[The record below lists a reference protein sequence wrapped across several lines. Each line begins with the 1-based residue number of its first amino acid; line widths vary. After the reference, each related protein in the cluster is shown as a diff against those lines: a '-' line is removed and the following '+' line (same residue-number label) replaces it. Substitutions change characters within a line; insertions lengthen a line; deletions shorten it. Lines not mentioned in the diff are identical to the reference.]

1 MNLNLEIPAFLNCK
15 ISPKCHEQ
23 SEAQKL
29 RWKIKYF
36 CCVYS
41 PVSTWFVKGLED
53 LTTLNW
59 NFKSSNSNMELSI
72 CYGGDLSIW
81 NLEKSCKNV
90 KFDSKLEI
98 SKYVEEFIV
107 HMPFV
112 FLAYPFSTYQIESG
126 YPSPFQ
132 LNSGRLQKYIF
143 WRTHN

>member
-1 MNLNLEIPAFLNCK
+1 MNLNLEIPAFLNYK
-15 ISPKCHEQ
+15 ISSKCHEQ

-29 RWKIKYF
+29 RWKIKS
-36 CCVYS
+36 VYS
-41 PVSTWFVKGLED
+41 PVLTRFVKGLED

-59 NFKSSNSNMELSI
+59 NFKLLNSNME
-72 CYGGDLSIW
+72 LSIW

-112 FLAYPFSTYQIESG
+112 FLAYPFSAYQMESG

>member
-1 MNLNLEIPAFLNCK
+1 MNLNLEIPAFLNYK
-15 ISPKCHEQ
+15 ISSKCHEQ

-59 NFKSSNSNMELSI
+59 NFKLLNSNME
-72 CYGGDLSIW
+72 LSIW